1 MNNSDY
7 KKLIEEFYQNQYS
20 SEGDDEFTNDKH
32 VWVPDIAGSEK
43 MERLKTLHN
52 TQQVINATTFSAAEM
67 KQKIND
73 FRNIKI
79 GNFII
84 KITTVYGPTVDVLIY
99 EEQAK
104 TKPANITIK
113 VNPNK
118 DSRFQGR
125 SWISYFDQFNVGKNI
140 PTEEIYHIFRWLQ
153 AIYRMP
159 AFL

>member
-1 MNNSDY
+1 MDNNDY
-7 KKLIEEFYQNQYS
+7 RKLIEEFYQNQYS
-20 SEGDDEFTNDKH
+20 SEDDNLSNGQN
-32 VWVPDIAGSEK
+32 VWVPDIAGPEK
-43 MERLKTLHN
+43 IERLKMIQN
-52 TQQVINATTFSAAEM
+52 TQQVVNATTFSAAEM

-84 KITTVYGPTVDVLIY
+84 KITTIYGPTVDVLIY
-99 EEQAK
+99 EELVK
-104 TKPANITIK
+104 TKPANITVKI
-113 VNPNK
+113 NPNK

-125 SWISYFDQFNVGKNI
+125 SWTSYFNRFNVGKNI
-140 PTEEIYHIFRWLQ
+140 PIEEIYNIFRWLQ

>member
-1 MNNSDY
+1 MNNDDY

-20 SEGDDEFTNDKH
+20 SEDDDLTNEKH
-32 VWVPDIAGSEK
+32 VWIPDIIGYEK
-43 MERLKTLHN
+43 IERLKSLQN
-52 TQQVINATTFSAAEM
+52 TQQVINATTLSAAEM
-67 KQKIND
+67 KQKINY

-84 KITTVYGPTVDVLIY
+84 KITAIYGLTADVLIY

-104 TKPANITIK
+104 TKPANITVKI
-113 VNPNK
+113 NPNK

-125 SWISYFDQFNVGKNI
+125 PWISYFNQFNVGKNI
-140 PTEEIYHIFRWLQ
+140 PTEEIYDIFRWLQ
-153 AIYRMP
+153 AIHRMP